1 MCVLLVI
8 TSSPGFVAY
17 KVDGDGDGDGDRVGR
32 VFYSNYRQAWVT
44 QSYEADRASE
54 LLYQ

>member
-17 KVDGDGDGDGDRVGR
+17 KVDGDGDRVGR